1 MGGLL
6 VPAREQKLICVSTGS
21 CASPRTC
28 DESSVAQEPSC
39 LRAHLL
45 CRTDQLPEE
54 ARPGCELQEHLLEA
68 PIGLMPLFIRAM
80 HIARLQANVPTYAFS
95 KDVT

>member
-1 MGGLL
+1 MYL
-6 VPAREQKLICVSTGS
+6 R
-21 CASPRTC
+21 
-28 DESSVAQEPSC
+28 VAAPVHEHATRVQR
-39 LRAHLL
+39 LRNRRAYVLTLL